1 MAKQIFINTSE
12 QDPAAAF
19 VAGVDSPT
27 PAKLPKFRLG
37 DIETLQ
43 LFLVDGL
50 GSYDSDSG
58 SGTLTVKFGLGNKA
72 ASPTGGTYTLKD
84 SGGATTS
91 ALAYNANA
99 TAVQAALNAL
109 NSGAG
114 PNSDTVT
121 VSGTFPNFK
130 VTWDNTGAHALLDVG
145 TNGNALTPA
154 TGIAFKEI
162 TAGDGSTAEVQSIH
176 FAQSPVVFQTTW
188 NTISNGWEAQ
198 INLNTFELADFLAG
212 ETNADIWIECEI
224 TDSGGDRVTRAQ
236 AQTVVHGEV
245 ISENALVPVSLAT
258 YLTASEN
265 RAQFVQNRS
274 AITGLTGGGSTNLDG
289 ITTAGGAAA
298 VGWMVAVEIGDLASF
313 YELRSG
319 TTAEASPEVIR
330 PDDYAAST
338 NEVYWQRIGVYTNLD
353 HTETLTTITAAG
365 NQTVDV
371 AAYSLYTVFATITD
385 TYDAT
390 AFTHIIVLDTSNAEQ
405 GDMINVRLE
414 MPASVDPTIEIR
426 NATTG
431 GTLLTT
437 VQSENNVDALPFAG
451 NYVFNGTEWKEIAA
465 AWVD

>member
-12 QDPAAAF
+12 QEPAAAF
-19 VAGVDSPT
+19 VSGVDSPT
-27 PAKLPKFRLG
+27 PARLPKFRLG
-37 DIETLQ
+37 DIETVQ

-50 GSYDSDSG
+50 GSYDADSG
-58 SGTLTVKFGLGNKA
+58 SGTLTVKFGIGNKA
-72 ASPTGGTYTLKD
+72 AEPTGGTYTLKD

-99 TAVQAALNAL
+99 AAVQTALNAL

-114 PNSDTVT
+114 PDSGLVT
-121 VSGTFPNFK
+121 VSGTFPNYK
-130 VTWDNTGAHALLDVG
+130 ITWNATGARALLDVG
-145 TNGNALTPA
+145 TNGNALTPN

-176 FAQSPVVFQTTW
+176 FAQSPVVYQETW
-188 NTISNGWEAQ
+188 NAISNGWESQ
-198 INLNTFELADFLAG
+198 VEFNTFELADFLAG
-212 ETNADIWIECEI
+212 QENASAWIEVEITNAV
-224 TDSGGDRVTRAQ
+224 GDRVTRAQ
-236 AQTVVHGEV
+236 AKTEVHGEV
-245 ISENALVPVSLAT
+245 ISENAMVPVSLAS
-258 YLTASEN
+258 YLTAEEI

-274 AITGLTGGGSTNLDG
+274 AITGLTGGGATNLDG
-289 ITTAGGAAA
+289 ITTAGGAAS
-298 VGWMVAVEIGDLASF
+298 VGWLAAVEIGNIVSL
-313 YELRSG
+313 YELRTG

-338 NEVYWQRIGVYTNLD
+338 NEVYWQRVGVYTNLD

-385 TYDAT
+385 TYDST
-390 AFTHIIVLDTSNAEQ
+390 PFTHIIVLDTSNAEQ
-405 GDMINVRLE
+405 GDTVNVRLE

-451 NYVFNGTEWKEIAA
+451 MYVFNGTEWKEIAA
-465 AWVD
+465 DWVD